1 MLTIAKRTEVKRTEH
16 PVTVALDACGNGVI
30 LSLQDVDG
38 VKFRQALNAS
48 DAGAVLRACTGVR
61 NGDIYQTAVCEGDLV
76 VTRSGTGLTFKWPC
90 KGDFG
95 LVHMSVENI
104 FVFYE
109 ALKSYCR
116 LLMRSPEELP

>member
-1 MLTIAKRTEVKRTEH
+1 MLTVKKTTTH
-16 PVTVALDACGNGVI
+16 PVTVALDACGGGVM

-38 VKFRQALNAS
+38 VTFRQTMNAS
-48 DAGAVLRACTGVR
+48 DVGAVLRACIRVR
-61 NGDIYQTAVCEGDLV
+61 DGDIYQTTVCEGDLV
-76 VTRSGTGLTFKWPC
+76 VIRSGTGLTFKWPC

-116 LLMRSPEELP
+116 LLMRSPEEMP